1 MLRSGWVLPKDRRST
16 AIGRRELMPRASGI
30 PRRHE
35 LAESHRFA
43 SRDTW
48 RYCCLAPG
56 VEPARAPSLTAARCD
71 DMTSPPADGVI
82 YAFGDYELDTRL
94 HELRRA
100 GDRLH
105 VEPQVFD
112 VLAHLFASRDRLVT
126 KDELLDRVW
135 GHRYVAPTTLN
146 SRIKH
151 ARQAVGDDGTA
162 QRVIRTV
169 HGLGFR
175 IVAHV
180 AERSGADIVAQQ
192 EQAHPRTRARE
203 LPLTQDIRFCTAA
216 DGVRIAYA
224 TSGTGP
230 PLVKPANWMTH
241 LEYDWESPVWRHW
254 LRELSHGHTLVRY
267 DERGCGLSD
276 REVGDLSFESW
287 VRDLESVVDAA
298 GLERFPLLGI
308 SQGCAVAI
316 AYAVR
321 HPERVSRLLLYGGY
335 VEGAVAR
342 ARTDEER
349 EEAQLLTRDLPRFW
363 GRDNPAF
370 RLFFAARFVPDG
382 TLEQMR
388 WFSELT
394 RVTTTPELA
403 VRLRSTASVI
413 DISALA
419 PLVRAPTLVIHGVG
433 DAAIPFDQ
441 GRRLAALIPGAR
453 FVSLE
458 SRNHI
463 LLEAEP
469 AWPRFVEEMRRF
481 LAEDDDAA
489 SPGAPRVTGSLRRP
503 PRPPSRRPRSD
514 RS

>member
-1 MLRSGWVLPKDRRST
+1 MTTP
-16 AIGRRELMPRASGI
+16 
-30 PRRHE
+30 
-35 LAESHRFA
+35 
-43 SRDTW
+43 
-48 RYCCLAPG
+48 AP
-56 VEPARAPSLTAARCD
+56 A
-71 DMTSPPADGVI
+71 GVI
-82 YAFGDYELDTRL
+82 YVFGDYELDTRL

-151 ARQAVGDDGTA
+151 ARQAIGDDGSA
-162 QRVIRTV
+162 QRVIKTV
-169 HGLGFR
+169 HGIGFR
-175 IVAHV
+175 VVAHV
-180 AERSGADIVAQQ
+180 VERTSADAAADGARATNGALAPQQ
-192 EQAHPRTRARE
+192 
-203 LPLTQDIRFCTAA
+203 PLSQRIHFCTAA

-224 TSGTGP
+224 SSGTGP
-230 PLVKPANWMTH
+230 PLVKPANWITH

-254 LRELSHGHTLVRY
+254 LRELSRDHTLLRY

-276 REVGDLSFESW
+276 RDADDLSFESW
-287 VRDLESVVDAA
+287 VSDLETVVDAA
-298 GLERFPLLGI
+298 GLDRFPLLGI

-321 HPERVSRLLLYGGY
+321 HPERVSRLVLYGGY
-335 VEGAVAR
+335 VQGLIAR
-342 ARTDEER
+342 ARSPQER
-349 EEAQLLTRDLPRFW
+349 EEAEMLSRIMPAFW

-370 RLFFAARFVPDG
+370 RLFFAARFVPEG
-382 TLEQMR
+382 TQEQMR

-394 RVTTTPELA
+394 RVTTSPEVA
-403 VRLRSTASVI
+403 VKLRTTAASI
-413 DISALA
+413 DVSALA
-419 PLVRAPTLVIHGVG
+419 PRVRAPTLVLHGAG
-433 DAAIPFDQ
+433 DAAVPFDQ

-458 SRNHI
+458 SQNHI
-463 LLEAEP
+463 LLVDEP
-469 AWPRFVEEMRRF
+469 AWPRFLDEVRRF
-481 LAEDDDAA
+481 LAEDDVRATPNDA
-489 SPGAPRVTGSLRRP
+489 RTTGSPRTPPRRP
-503 PRPPSRRPRSD
+503 SRLPRED

>member
-1 MLRSGWVLPKDRRST
+1 MTTP
-16 AIGRRELMPRASGI
+16 
-30 PRRHE
+30 
-35 LAESHRFA
+35 
-43 SRDTW
+43 
-48 RYCCLAPG
+48 AP
-56 VEPARAPSLTAARCD
+56 A
-71 DMTSPPADGVI
+71 GVI

-151 ARQAVGDDGTA
+151 ARQAIGDDGSA
-162 QRVIRTV
+162 QRVIKTV
-169 HGLGFR
+169 HGIGFR
-175 IVAHV
+175 VIAHV
-180 AERSGADIVAQQ
+180 VERTAADADADRTSANQ
-192 EQAHPRTRARE
+192 RTRDPAN
-203 LPLTQDIRFCTAA
+203 PLQQRIHFCTAA

-224 TSGTGP
+224 SSGAGP
-230 PLVKPANWMTH
+230 PLVKPANWITH
-241 LEYDWESPVWRHW
+241 VEYDWESPVWRHW
-254 LRELSHGHTLVRY
+254 LRELSRDHTLLRY

-276 REVGDLSFESW
+276 RDADDLSFESW
-287 VRDLESVVDAA
+287 VSDLETVVDAA
-298 GLERFPLLGI
+298 GLDRFPLLGL

-321 HPERVSRLLLYGGY
+321 HPERVSRLVLYGGY
-335 VEGAVAR
+335 VQGIVAR
-342 ARTDEER
+342 ARSPQER
-349 EEAQLLTRDLPRFW
+349 EEAEMLTRTMPAFW

-370 RLFFAARFVPDG
+370 RLFFAARFVPEG
-382 TLEQMR
+382 TQEQMR

-394 RVTTTPELA
+394 RVTTLPEVA
-403 VRLRSTASVI
+403 VKLRSTAASI
-413 DISALA
+413 DVSALA
-419 PLVRAPTLVIHGVG
+419 ARVRAPTLVLHGAR
-433 DAAIPFDQ
+433 DAAVPFDQ

-458 SRNHI
+458 SQNHI
-463 LLEAEP
+463 LLEDEP
-469 AWPRFVEEMRRF
+469 AGPRFLDEVRRF
-481 LAEDDDAA
+481 LAEEDVRIAPHGA
-489 SPGAPRVTGSLRRP
+489 QTTESPRTP
-503 PRPPSRRPRSD
+503 PRRPSRRPTED

>member
-1 MLRSGWVLPKDRRST
+1 MT
-16 AIGRRELMPRASGI
+16 AP
-30 PRRHE
+30 
-35 LAESHRFA
+35 
-43 SRDTW
+43 
-48 RYCCLAPG
+48 AP
-56 VEPARAPSLTAARCD
+56 
-71 DMTSPPADGVI
+71 PPVGAI

-151 ARQAVGDDGTA
+151 ARQAIGDDGAT
-162 QRVIRTV
+162 QRVIKTV

-175 IVAHV
+175 VIAHV
-180 AERSGADIVAQQ
+180 VERTAADGGPDYARPAGRPSGVDTLSQRI
-192 EQAHPRTRARE
+192 H
-203 LPLTQDIRFCTAA
+203 FCTAA

-224 TSGTGP
+224 TSGAGL
-230 PLVKPANWMTH
+230 PLVKPANWITH

-254 LRELSHGHTLVRY
+254 LRELSRDHTLLRY

-276 REVGDLSFESW
+276 RDADDLSFESW
-287 VRDLESVVDAA
+287 VSDLETVVDAA
-298 GLERFPLLGI
+298 GLDRFPLLGL
-308 SQGCAVAI
+308 SQGCAVAV

-321 HPERVSRLLLYGGY
+321 HPERVSRLVLYGGY
-335 VEGAVAR
+335 VQGIIAR
-342 ARTDEER
+342 ARTPQER
-349 EEAQLLTRDLPRFW
+349 EEAEMLTRTMPAFW

-370 RLFFAARFVPDG
+370 RLFFAARFVPEG
-382 TLEQMR
+382 TQEQMR

-394 RVTTTPELA
+394 RVTTSPEIA
-403 VRLRSTASVI
+403 VKLRSTAAAI

-419 PLVRAPTLVIHGVG
+419 PRVRAPTLVLHGTG
-433 DAAIPFDQ
+433 DAAVPFDQ

-458 SRNHI
+458 SQNHI
-463 LLEAEP
+463 LLEDEP
-469 AWPRFVEEMRRF
+469 AWPRFLDEMRGF
-481 LAEDDDAA
+481 LAEDDARAAQYDA
-489 SPGAPRVTGSLRRP
+489 RTTGSPRTP
-503 PRPPSRRPRSD
+503 PRRPSRRPRED